1 MDKENIIESFERT
14 HKVMHELTGK
24 LTVEYYEKYSHHQI
38 IAILWLKRN
47 GKNRLKDIAA
57 QTKMSA
63 SSLCVMFNELEKDSL
78 ILREIDRN
86 DRRNTYYSLS
96 EYGKTTADEI
106 MKQFREAISKMLEPL
121 SEDELEKVADSFNA
135 ISEILEKY
143 I

>member
-1 MDKENIIESFERT
+1 MDRKSIIESLERA

-38 IAILWLKRN
+38 IAILWLARN

-63 SSLCVMFNELEKDSL
+63 SSLCVMFNELEKDGL
-78 ILREIDRN
+78 ILREIDKN

-96 EYGKTTADEI
+96 EVGKTIADEI
-106 MKQFREAISKMLEPL
+106 MKQFREAVLKILEPL
-121 SEDELEKVADSFNA
+121 NEDEIEKAADSFNT